1 MALDNVRRVYMTR
14 SVTAR
19 NSQVAKKFYNL
30 PLEVYYL
37 IFSYLGYLDLC
48 PLRFTCRKFYQVC
61 ADPLNKINLHTICTD
76 LSRRHV
82 RQLMTLTEK
91 QASAIRELSICSS
104 SGGPLGLG
112 YRVLPSCPLKSQASE
127 DLRKVVKKLTQ
138 CRILRISAVDIKH
151 IDYQLAWMGAIDMT
165 YSVLYA
171 FCETKSSLKSLTLD
185 FRTDNLP
192 SLLHGGLESLPSYAV
207 SDRFYGSLRVTDIS
221 LKVNANIAISRG
233 LYKILLLP
241 LYTPYPYG
249 VNEVSLDLGEAYAED
264 VVYDVL
270 EGKYFR
276 IGHLAVIKLHNVTGM
291 GHRLLEP
298 KLNRYCYSLRVLTM
312 ENIIFRYTWWRR
324 FLRDLKR
331 KYFRLEEL
339 NLSWDVHTGSMST
352 SLVTLWN
359 RNTIMGHSQTKV
371 TYTGPEEHGA
381 LTALE
386 EIACEDPLSV
396 LL

>member
-1 MALDNVRRVYMTR
+1 MALDNARRVYM
-14 SVTAR
+14 
-19 NSQVAKKFYNL
+19 
-30 PLEVYYL
+30 
-37 IFSYLGYLDLC
+37 
-48 PLRFTCRKFYQVC
+48 C

-91 QASAIRELSICSS
+91 QASAIKELSICSS

-151 IDYQLAWMGAIDMT
+151 IDYQFAWMGAIDMT

-171 FCETKSSLKSLTLD
+171 FCETKSSLNSLTLD

-207 SDRFYGSLRVTDIS
+207 SDRFYGSLRPW
-221 LKVNANIAISRG
+221 LC
-233 LYKILLLP
+233 KIHLLP

-249 VNEVSLDLGEAYAED
+249 VNEVSLDLGKAYAED

-270 EGKYFR
+270 EGKYC
-276 IGHLAVIKLHNVTGM
+276 H
-291 GHRLLEP
+291 
-298 KLNRYCYSLRVLTM
+298 SLRVLTM

-331 KYFRLEEL
+331 KYFRLEEVD
-339 NLSWDVHTGSMST
+339 LSWDVHTGSIST

-359 RNTIMGHSQTKV
+359 RNTIMDHSQTKV
-371 TYTGPEEHGA
+371 TYTGPEGHGA

>member
-1 MALDNVRRVYMTR
+1 MALDNARRVYM
-14 SVTAR
+14 
-19 NSQVAKKFYNL
+19 
-30 PLEVYYL
+30 
-37 IFSYLGYLDLC
+37 
-48 PLRFTCRKFYQVC
+48 C

-82 RQLMTLTEK
+82 RQLMRLTEK

-112 YRVLPSCPLKSQASE
+112 YRVLPSCPLESQASK

-151 IDYQLAWMGAIDMT
+151 LDYRLAWMGAIDMA

-171 FCETKSSLKSLTLD
+171 FRGIMNSLNSLTLD

-192 SLLHGGLESLPSYAV
+192 SLLRGGLESLPSHAV
-207 SDRFYGSLRVTDIS
+207 SHFFYGSLRVTDIS
-221 LKVNANIAISRG
+221 LKVNANIAFSRD
-233 LYKILLLP
+233 LYSLLLLP
-241 LYTPYPYG
+241 LNTPYPYG
-249 VNEVSLDLGEAYAED
+249 VKEVSLDLGKVYAED
-264 VVYDVL
+264 VVYNVL

-276 IGHLAVIKLHNVTGM
+276 IRPLAVIKLHNVTGM
-291 GHRLLEP
+291 GHRMLEP
-298 KLNRYCYSLRVLTM
+298 KLNRYCHSLRVLTM
-312 ENIIFRYTWWRR
+312 ENIIFRYTYWRR

-331 KYFRLEEL
+331 KYFRLEEV
-339 NLSWDVHTGSMST
+339 NLSWDAHTGLIST
-352 SLVTLWN
+352 SLITLWN
-359 RNTIMGHSQTKV
+359 HGTIMDHGQTKV

-386 EIACEDPLSV
+386 EIASEDPLSV